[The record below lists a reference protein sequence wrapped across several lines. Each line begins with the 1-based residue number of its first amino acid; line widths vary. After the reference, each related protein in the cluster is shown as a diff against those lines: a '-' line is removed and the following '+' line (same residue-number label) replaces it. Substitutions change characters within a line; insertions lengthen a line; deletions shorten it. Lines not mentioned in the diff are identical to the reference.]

1 MILITKKK
9 PNYEIKLWPLPLRL
23 GPEYAWAMMKRL
35 RDKEVGSE
43 CLEARTIH
51 TPW

>member
-1 MILITKKK
+1 MILITKEKS
-9 PNYEIKLWPLPLRL
+9 NYEIKLWPLRL